1 MRRRKEDIDLL
12 LNGSGIHPTNFL
24 AIILLPTF
32 LILRFML
39 PSPCGRLW
47 GAVRDGGRPPP
58 CGCRDEIGKRRGHA
72 PALLDVQGQA
82 G

>member
-32 LILRFML
+32 LILRFMPL
-39 PSPCGRLW
+39 SPYGRLW
-47 GAVRDGGRPPP
+47 GAVRNGERPLPR
-58 CGCRDEIGKRRGHA
+58 GCRDEIGKRRGHA